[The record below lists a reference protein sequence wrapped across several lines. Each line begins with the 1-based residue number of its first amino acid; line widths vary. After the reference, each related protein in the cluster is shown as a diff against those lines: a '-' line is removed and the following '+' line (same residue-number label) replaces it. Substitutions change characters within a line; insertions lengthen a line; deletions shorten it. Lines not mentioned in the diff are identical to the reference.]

1 MIPMFTHDVDG
12 KPRNNKRLLPRRNW
26 CSIREYQPGQLFTH
40 ILRLDLTKRHNVG
53 STPPPT
59 PSESGTEDPDGQ
71 LQQRP
76 SVLQRTLSLTRA
88 DIKPGNLI
96 RRLSQRDN
104 QTSADY
110 PVSNE
115 YQTSSTA
122 ASFAPEGDGPFPS
135 SSDRQSA
142 LASSTTKGITR
153 FSSAP
158 LPRPGNFHRRPTN
171 MSFKAV
177 KKGGA
182 LEDDNEGHINLEH
195 GLDIVLNCEVSQKDP
210 AGITI
215 PYRLLVPALIY
226 QGHEDIN
233 DAPYRKKS
241 LLERFGSLRGGGKR
255 SLAGNQGQGNWGK
268 SQDSFT
274 QTDSRSDSEL
284 SEQQLQEDAVG
295 RGGALGRLK
304 RSLSSRGKRNTSQE
318 QQDGGESRIEGVGLF
333 PSQPSITKRDI
344 SAPQLHRDPGSTEAI
359 SGQPRNSNGL
369 LQRRVSAAAR
379 AASSPHQP
387 SQITTSTVTTTVTGG
402 QQPQRQSSTTN
413 RVEGVGILPRGQSS
427 STRAQ
432 PQIPQQS
439 QPQSAQSSQPLGLR
453 MMEDRAEQQRQRS
466 SDFDTT
472 DRGYPGRRPSKLE
485 RILGIGH
492 ARDKGMGAGG
502 QSFAA
507 RDAVRHEDDYS
518 TEGGYSDDYSYE
530 ESIGQE
536 EGPTDGKGSPARG
549 YSGIEAYND
558 NRGWKRFLGARGKA
572 LVG

>member
-1 MIPMFTHDVDG
+1 M
-12 KPRNNKRLLPRRNW
+12 R
-26 CSIREYQPGQLFTH
+26 
-40 ILRLDLTKRHNVG
+40 
-53 STPPPT
+53 
-59 PSESGTEDPDGQ
+59 
-71 LQQRP
+71 
-76 SVLQRTLSLTRA
+76 
-88 DIKPGNLI
+88 PGNLI

-104 QTSADY
+104 QASAEY
-110 PVSNE
+110 PISNE
-115 YQTSSTA
+115 YQSSSAA
-122 ASFAPEGDGPFPS
+122 ASFTPEGDSPFPS
-135 SSDRQSA
+135 SSDRQS
-142 LASSTTKGITR
+142 SSISSKANGINR

-210 AGITI
+210 AGITT

-226 QGHEDIN
+226 AGEEDIN

-241 LLERFGSLRGGGKR
+241 LLERFGSLRGGRRR
-255 SLAGNQGQGNWGK
+255 SLAGNQVQGNWNK

-274 QTDSRSDSEL
+274 RTNSQTYSEL
-284 SEQQLQEDAVG
+284 SEQRLQEDAIG
-295 RGGALGRLK
+295 RSGALGRLK
-304 RSLSSRGKRNTSQE
+304 RSLSSRGKRNISQE
-318 QQDGGESRIEGVGLF
+318 QLDESEGRVEGIGLS
-333 PSQPSITKRDI
+333 PSRPPVAKKDI
-344 SAPQLHRDPGSTEAI
+344 SAPQLQRDTVSTEVI
-359 SGQPRNSNGL
+359 SWKPKNSNGL
-369 LQRRVSAAAR
+369 LQRRASAAR
-379 AASSPHQP
+379 TAASQHQP
-387 SQITTSTVTTTVTGG
+387 SQMKTSTVTTTVTGG
-402 QQPQRQSSTTN
+402 QRPQKESPTTN
-413 RVEGVGILPRGQSS
+413 RVEGMGIFPRRQPSS
-427 STRAQ
+427 ARAQ

-439 QPQSAQSSQPLGLR
+439 QPQNAQQSQPLGLR

-466 SDFDTT
+466 SDFETKDH
-472 DRGYPGRRPSKLE
+472 GYPGRRPSKLE

-492 ARDKGMGAGG
+492 ARDKGMGDGG

-507 RDAVRHEDDYS
+507 RDAARHDDDDYS

-536 EGPTDGKGSPARG
+536 VGPTGGKGSPPRG

-558 NRGWKRFLGARGKA
+558 KKGWMRLLGARGKA

>member
-1 MIPMFTHDVDG
+1 M
-12 KPRNNKRLLPRRNW
+12 N
-26 CSIREYQPGQLFTH
+26 
-40 ILRLDLTKRHNVG
+40 LTKRQDVG

-59 PSESGTEDPDGQ
+59 PSDSGTEDPDGQ

-104 QTSADY
+104 QASAEY
-110 PVSNE
+110 PVSHE
-115 YQTSSTA
+115 YQNSPRA
-122 ASFAPEGDGPFPS
+122 ASFATEGDGPFPS
-135 SSDRQSA
+135 SSERQGA
-142 LASSTTKGITR
+142 LASSAANGITR

-171 MSFKAV
+171 MSFKAA

-215 PYRLLVPALIY
+215 PYRLLVPALVY
-226 QGHEDIN
+226 DGHEDIN
-233 DAPYRKKS
+233 DVPYRKKS
-241 LLERFGSLRGGGKR
+241 LLERFGSLRGGGR
-255 SLAGNQGQGNWGK
+255 RNLASNQGQGNWGK
-268 SQDSFT
+268 SQESLT
-274 QTDSRSDSEL
+274 RTESRSRSEL
-284 SEQQLQEDAVG
+284 SEQHLQQLQEDAVG
-295 RGGALGRLK
+295 RGGAFGRLK
-304 RSLSSRGKRNTSQE
+304 RSLSSRGKRNISQE
-318 QQDGGESRIEGVGLF
+318 QEDGGEGQIEGTGSF
-333 PSQPSITKRDI
+333 PSRPFVAKREI
-344 SAPQLHRDPGSTEAI
+344 SAPQLQRDTVSTGAI

-369 LQRRVSAAAR
+369 LQRHASAAR
-379 AASSPHQP
+379 AAPSPHQP
-387 SQITTSTVTTTVTGG
+387 PQTTTNTVTTTTTSG
-402 QQPQRQSSTTN
+402 QQPQRRPSTTN
-413 RVEGVGILPRGQSS
+413 RVESTGIFPRRQSS
-427 STRAQ
+427 SARAQ
-432 PQIPQQS
+432 PQVS
-439 QPQSAQSSQPLGLR
+439 QPQSAQQSQQPLGLR

-466 SDFDTT
+466 SDFETT
-472 DRGYPGRRPSKLE
+472 DNGYPGRRPSKLE

-492 ARDKGMGAGG
+492 ARDKATGDGG

-507 RDAVRHEDDYS
+507 RDAARYEDDYS

-530 ESIGQE
+530 ESIGE
-536 EGPTDGKGSPARG
+536 EDKDPTVEKGSRSPVRG

-558 NRGWKRFLGARGKA
+558 KNKGWKRLLGARGKA

>member
-1 MIPMFTHDVDG
+1 MFTHDVDG

-26 CSIREYQPGQLFTH
+26 CSIREYHPGQLLTH
-40 ILRLDLTKRHNVG
+40 VLKLDLTKRQDVG
-53 STPPPT
+53 STPPLT
-59 PSESGTEDPDGQ
+59 PSDSETEDPDEQ

-88 DIKPGNLI
+88 DMKPGNLI

-104 QTSADY
+104 QAPAEY
-110 PVSNE
+110 PISNE

-122 ASFAPEGDGPFPS
+122 ASFAPGGDGPLPS
-135 SSDRQSA
+135 SSDRQGA
-142 LASSTTKGITR
+142 LASSTANGTAR

-158 LPRPGNFHRRPTN
+158 LPRPGNFQRRPTN
-171 MSFKAV
+171 MSFRAA

-215 PYRLLVPALIY
+215 PYRLLVPALTFE
-226 QGHEDIN
+226 GPEDIN

-241 LLERFGSLRGGGKR
+241 LLERFGSLRAGGRR

-274 QTDSRSDSEL
+274 QTESRSYSEL

-304 RSLSSRGKRNTSQE
+304 RSLSSRGKRAIPQE
-318 QQDGGESRIEGVGLF
+318 QQENSEGRVEGMGLF
-333 PSQPSITKRDI
+333 PSRPPVAKRDI
-344 SAPQLHRDPGSTEAI
+344 SAPQLQRNTVSTEAI

-369 LQRRVSAAAR
+369 LQRRASAAR
-379 AASSPHQP
+379 AAPSQHQP
-387 SQITTSTVTTTVTGG
+387 SQITTNTVMTTVTGG

-413 RVEGVGILPRGQSS
+413 RVDRQPSS
-427 STRAQ
+427 AQAQ
-432 PQIPQQS
+432 PQIS
-439 QPQSAQSSQPLGLR
+439 QPQSAQQSQPLGLR

-466 SDFDTT
+466 SDVETT
-472 DRGYPGRRPSKLE
+472 EHGYPGRRPSKLE

-492 ARDKGMGAGG
+492 ARDKGTGDGG

-507 RDAVRHEDDYS
+507 RDAARHEDDYS

-530 ESIGQE
+530 ESIGPE
-536 EGPTDGKGSPARG
+536 EGPIAEKGSPPRG

-558 NRGWKRFLGARGKA
+558 KKGWKRFLGARGKA